1 MSRRQARRG
10 AAYVQYLIVA
20 AAIFMVVVAGFSLMT
35 TSTNTKLNQTAS
47 DVADPSALTQ
57 RFGSQQQPQRE
68 QNEQH

>member
-35 TSTNTKLNQTAS
+35 TNTNTKLNQTAS
-47 DVADPSALTQ
+47 DVSDPSALTQ
-57 RFGSQQQPQRE
+57 RFGSQPQQQ
-68 QNEQH
+68 QHYGND